1 MKLPKGMRDE
11 TAIEKNI
18 RLLEEI
24 EAKYGIAP
32 EGTHEH
38 ESVAKLDRLLTAIEQ
53 SADHPDHV
61 AKRDAPEHDV
71 LWKVSP
77 RHIRELAQRLNID
90 PSSPTALAD
99 LRKEVNARPGFVD
112 AFLSEPLPAKTMGAG
127 AAIAFSPEKIQKL
140 AQSQGRAGQSVD
152 DFRKAMEACAQ
163 EGENQRRRAK

>member
-11 TAIEKNI
+11 TAIEKNL
-18 RLLEEI
+18 RLIEEI

-99 LRKEVNARPGFVD
+99 LRKEANARPGFVD

-127 AAIAFSPEKIQKL
+127 AAYTMTKEKIERL
-140 AQSQGRAGQSVD
+140 A
-152 DFRKAMEACAQ
+152 KARGYGMSEADWKRGLV
-163 EGENQRRRAK
+163 E